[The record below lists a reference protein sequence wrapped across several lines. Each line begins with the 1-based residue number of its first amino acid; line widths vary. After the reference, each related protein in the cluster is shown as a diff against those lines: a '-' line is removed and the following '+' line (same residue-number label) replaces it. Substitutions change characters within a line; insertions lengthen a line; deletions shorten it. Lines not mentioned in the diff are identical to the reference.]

1 MQAEEYIERENLIEE
16 DEGVRY
22 INGDLLRR
30 QHQQFQPTQ
39 APRID
44 FVQPPKLITVERKI
58 SGPSAEIVFSVKP
71 IQGKDLK
78 HIEHFYTKLVDTIKH
93 KYSYLL
99 ERSQSCLEMQSILKS
114 VLQALFD
121 NESRR
126 VVTKNGRETIS
137 RQEIEDILVE
147 LMPYL
152 DTFYESNDPFLALL
166 RDFRDL
172 LNKTKFFCVD
182 SKDKLISKQLMDGV
196 IENAVMK
203 EISPSKILELNKEE
217 EMKVDD
223 SCLHLISKHLNVMDL
238 FFQFSMQLQTIKNE
252 EEEKENV
259 MRMCGEV
266 KQKIVTFR
274 ETQASLKEEVKENQI
289 PETISF
295 DNVSCFYCPIWPPV
309 ARNWLSRRRSWPE
322 EAEIQA
328 IAAKGCYFVPKQ
340 SDHDATHR
348 LEWRLSFSSAEISI
362 AKLRTPRM
370 RYCYFVFKSL
380 FYKHLKV
387 LSEDVPCLPSYV
399 AKTCMLN
406 VSEDKEVDWWDRN
419 SITTCVIELLQYLD
433 RCLKKNSLTHHFIE
447 SLNLLAD
454 ASPQTIRESR
464 EVVSQILRD
473 PSTNIVIDGR
483 PLEIFTA
490 VAHEVSEL
498 NSLSGTSTKT
508 SEESYGEVSSL
519 YSQNMMI
526 QAKIT
531 QCQLLGEVYQLTGK
545 IRMAE
550 KVINAQEQHLAITN
564 TNNQA
569 KAMTQRF
576 LQVNKET
583 MEENRQLLK
592 DATSKAGRV
601 LGEIAS
607 LFGLDRCMVCDIC
620 QQKIPCK
627 QDRFSCKEC
636 DFDVCARCMT
646 SKVNSSHNNKDSSN
660 ANQEDS
666 EDSPT
671 SNHEDKHDATT
682 NNKDTNPTY
691 ISKSID
697 GTPLHEHPLLPTNEC
712 SLYCYTNF
720 NYMKLGMTPDQ
731 ASIVNLEEMLKI
743 SEKMPDLIAALG
755 TKSKNLASAIGGD
768 DSIISGLLQELYTDL
783 GLKYK
788 DAYGKDLNLRIS
800 INVNSA
806 NSNLSVFVC
815 FICFLDVDS
824 TQKDKPL
831 MEDVEFAKLLVQDA
845 ERREMIKKLVF

>member
-1 MQAEEYIERENLIEE
+1 MQPEEYIERENLIEE
-16 DEGVRY
+16 VEGVRY

-30 QHQQFQPTQ
+30 QHQQFQPPQ
-39 APRID
+39 APRVD
-44 FVQPPKLITVERKI
+44 FVHPPKLITVERKI
-58 SGPSAEIVFSVKP
+58 SGPSAEIVFSVRP
-71 IQGKDLK
+71 IKGEDLK
-78 HIEHFYTKLVDTIKH
+78 HIEHFYTELVDTIKH
-93 KYSYLL
+93 KYSHLL
-99 ERSQSCLEMQSILKS
+99 DIFQSCVTMQSILKS
-114 VLQALFD
+114 NLQALFD
-121 NESRR
+121 DESRR
-126 VVTKNGRETIS
+126 ITTQNGCETFN
-137 RQEIEDILVE
+137 RQEIEDNLAK
-147 LMPYL
+147 LRPQLYG
-152 DTFYESNDPFLALL
+152 FYENSNTTAVLF
-166 RDFRDL
+166 RDFQDL
-172 LNKTKFFCVD
+172 LNKTTYFCVD
-182 SKDKLISKQLMDGV
+182 NKENVISKQLMEFTE
-196 IENAVMK
+196 ISVMK
-203 EISPSKILELNKEE
+203 EMFALKILEFHNEE

-223 SCLHLISKHLNVMDL
+223 SCLQLISKHLNVMDL
-238 FFQFSMQLQTIKNE
+238 FFQNSMYLEKIKNE
-252 EEEKENV
+252 EEEKEIV

-266 KQKIVTFR
+266 KRKIATFR
-274 ETQASLKEEVKENQI
+274 EMQANVNEEVKSNQI

-309 ARNWLSRRRSWPE
+309 ARNWLSRLRNWPE

-340 SDHDATHR
+340 SDHDATHH

-380 FYKHLKV
+380 FYRHLKV

-419 SITTCVIELLQYLD
+419 SITTCVIELLQHLD
-433 RCLKKNSLTHHFIE
+433 RCLEKNSLTHHFIE

-464 EVVSQILRD
+464 EVVLRILQD

-508 SEESYGEVSSL
+508 SEESYEDVSSL
-519 YSQNMMI
+519 YKQNWI
-526 QAKIT
+526 YYAKNT
-531 QCQLLGEVYQLTGK
+531 QCELLGEVYKLTSK

-550 KVINAQEQHLAITN
+550 KVIKAQEENLDF
-564 TNNQA
+564 TNNQT
-569 KAMTQRF
+569 KDTTQNF
-576 LQVNKET
+576 LQVNKASL
-583 MEENRQLLK
+583 EENRQLLK
-592 DATSKAGRV
+592 NATSKTERV
-601 LGEIAS
+601 LGEIAF
-607 LFGLDRCMVCDIC
+607 LLGLDRCMMCDIC

-636 DFDVCARCMT
+636 DFDVCSKCMT
-646 SKVNSSHNNKDSSN
+646 CSVDSSQINEDFLTKNQENNKEFSNANREDNVDSSN
-660 ANQEDS
+660 ANQKDS

-691 ISKSID
+691 FSKSID
-697 GTPLHEHPLLPTNEC
+697 GTSLHEHPLLPTNEC

-731 ASIVNLEEMLKI
+731 ANAMNTKELLKI
-743 SEKMPDLIAALG
+743 HEYLCNLFTKLG
-755 TKSKNLASAIGGD
+755 TKNKNFASAVSGN
-768 DSIISGLLQELYTDL
+768 DSTVSGLLQQLYTDL
-783 GLKYK
+783 GLDYK
-788 DAYGKDLNLRIS
+788 DAYGKD
-800 INVNSA
+800 
-806 NSNLSVFVC
+806 
-815 FICFLDVDS
+815 FI
-824 TQKDKPL
+824 QK
-831 MEDVEFAKLLVQDA
+831 
-845 ERREMIKKLVF
+845 